1 MRRFVADTK
10 ADWGNMSE
18 QDYFFRKTMQVL
30 QEVKKTIVGK
40 DEILCK
46 VMMALLAKGHILI
59 EDIPGV
65 GKTTMALA
73 FAQALGLK
81 CNRMQFTPDVM
92 PSDIV
97 GFNMYNRATNQF
109 EYKQGAV
116 ACNIFLADEINRTSP
131 KTQSALL
138 QVMEE
143 GAVTVDG
150 VTRKVPEPFIVMA
163 TQNPYGSVGT
173 QKLPES
179 QLDRF
184 MIRLTLGY
192 PSVQNEVEI
201 LKERQQSTL
210 RVKSRK
216 VIEAEE
222 FLQLR
227 EVVENIYVDD
237 SIYEYVAQL
246 AKETRSREDIVMGI
260 SPRGSLAVIGMAKA
274 RAFLRE
280 HEYVLPS
287 DVQYV
292 LFDTMAHRLVLSH
305 SLHRSH
311 ITEKSVIQSVVNKVQ
326 APQII
331 APQVQI

>member
-1 MRRFVADTK
+1 MRRFA

-46 VMMALLAKGHILI
+46 IMMALLAKGHILI

-116 ACNIFLADEINRTSP
+116 VCNIFLADEINRTSP

-163 TQNPYGSVGT
+163 TQNPYGSIGT

-184 MIRLTLGY
+184 MLRLTLGY

-210 RVKSRK
+210 RVKSQK
-216 VIEAEE
+216 VIGAEE
-222 FLQLR
+222 FLQMR
-227 EVVENIYVDD
+227 EIVENIYVDD

-246 AKETRSREDIVMGI
+246 AKETRNREDIVMGI

-287 DVQYV
+287 DVRYV

-305 SLHRSH
+305 GLHWAH
-311 ITEKSVIQSVVNKVQ
+311 ITEKSVIQSVVDKVQ
-326 APQII
+326 APQVPI
-331 APQVQI
+331 

>member
-1 MRRFVADTK
+1 
-10 ADWGNMSE
+10 MSE

-73 FAQALGLK
+73 FAEALGLK

-97 GFNMYNRATNQF
+97 GFNMYNRSTNQF

-210 RVKSRK
+210 RVKSQK
-216 VIEAEE
+216 VIGAEE
-222 FLQLR
+222 FLQVR
-227 EVVENIYVDD
+227 EIVENIYVDD

-246 AKETRSREDIVMGI
+246 AKETRNREDIVMGI

-305 SLHRSH
+305 SLHRAY

-326 APQII
+326 VPQII